1 MDEKSKTPL
10 TTKTEDLVIERIFNS
25 KPERVWEACT
35 NPELMKQWWGPEE
48 FTAPVIK
55 MDFRVGGKYL
65 NCMRSPEGKDYWSTG
80 VIREIIPLKK
90 IVFTDSFS
98 DANGNVVP
106 GTYYGMGE
114 DFPAELLVTFTF
126 EEFDGKTRFTLRHAG
141 LPAGEQIEGA
151 RSGWSTSF
159 NKLNKVLQK

>member
-1 MDEKSKTPL
+1 MDEEKESQMPVKY
-10 TTKTEDLVIERIFNS
+10 EDLVIERVFNA

-55 MDFRVGGKYL
+55 MDFREGGKYL

-80 VIREIIPLKK
+80 VIKEIVPLKK
-90 IVFTDSFS
+90 IVYSDSFS

-114 DFPAELLVTFTF
+114 DFPTELLVTFTF
-126 EEFDGKTRFTLRHAG
+126 EEFSGKTRFTLRHCRAPRG
-141 LPAGEQIEGA
+141 RNSWMAPVLVGA
-151 RSGWSTSF
+151 QASISS
-159 NKLNKVLQK
+159 KM